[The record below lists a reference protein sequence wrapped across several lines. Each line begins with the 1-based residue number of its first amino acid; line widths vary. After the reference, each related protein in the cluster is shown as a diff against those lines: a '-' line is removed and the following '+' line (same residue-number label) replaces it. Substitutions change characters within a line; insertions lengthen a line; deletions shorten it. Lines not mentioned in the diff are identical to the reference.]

1 MNNENEEASI
11 MTELTLNIPPGL
23 ENRMGLLIEGGLYYT
38 KDELIA
44 DAVRRLLEVEL
55 ETLVQPHRY
64 YWNKLTAERDIEV
77 TEDELDRLIHEIRA
91 EMID

>member
-1 MNNENEEASI
+1 
-11 MTELTLNIPPGL
+11 MTKLTLNIPPGL
-23 ENRMGLLIEGGLYYT
+23 ETRMGLLIEGGLYYT

-44 DAVRRLLEVEL
+44 DAVRRLLAVEL
-55 ETLVQPHRY
+55 ETLVQHKY
-64 YWNKLTAERDIEV
+64 YWNKLTAERDVEV